1 MKPAFVFV
9 LGLMLAFLPSC
20 APRQGISRRN
30 TNLLGEPV
38 IYPAGMDAALSNSI
52 SQIHVGMSF
61 KEISEII
68 PILTNG
74 LRLVEHG
81 GIWFNSPA
89 GTNRIVMLRLEA
101 PSKQPD
107 MLKRKLNLTPVI
119 RARVPNEASW

>member
-1 MKPAFVFV
+1 
-9 LGLMLAFLPSC
+9 
-20 APRQGISRRN
+20 
-30 TNLLGEPV
+30 
-38 IYPAGMDAALSNSI
+38 MDAALSNSI